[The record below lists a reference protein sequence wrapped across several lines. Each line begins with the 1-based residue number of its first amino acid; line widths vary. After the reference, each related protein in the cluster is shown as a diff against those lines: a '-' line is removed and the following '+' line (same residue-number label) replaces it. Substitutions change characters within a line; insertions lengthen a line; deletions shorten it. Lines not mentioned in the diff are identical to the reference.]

1 MQYATVQFYVD
12 GPSDPA
18 TGPPTLGR
26 SDRSSYR
33 LTKRSFIRTAPC
45 VLKSVFC
52 SIAPRTPH
60 SALPISHP
68 RPRRNF
74 SSRHLLPRC
83 VNTVDH
89 TIPVTSPLPGAL
101 RLSHKCGTT
110 FLRVINGM
118 TGNPSPVAPLLP
130 ANRSESHLRPED
142 FSTAIEGTSQH
153 MSATNSFRIC
163 ATPVAPV
170 RRVQQRVPEWAARH
184 RGTVLPGQLKVERR
198 HLGIILRAIAF
209 VEGSPA
215 HPIRRFLVAQ
225 NHFGVAP

>member
-118 TGNPSPVAPLLP
+118 TGNP
-130 ANRSESHLRPED
+130 
-142 FSTAIEGTSQH
+142 
-153 MSATNSFRIC
+153 
-163 ATPVAPV
+163 V
-170 RRVQQRVPEWAARH
+170 RGAKPWAAAH
-184 RGTVLPGQLKVERR
+184 YFLAAIRR
-198 HLGIILRAIAF
+198 DRVYTSCAIAT
-209 VEGSPA
+209 A
-215 HPIRRFLVAQ
+215 RFRAKPSR
-225 NHFGVAP
+225 A